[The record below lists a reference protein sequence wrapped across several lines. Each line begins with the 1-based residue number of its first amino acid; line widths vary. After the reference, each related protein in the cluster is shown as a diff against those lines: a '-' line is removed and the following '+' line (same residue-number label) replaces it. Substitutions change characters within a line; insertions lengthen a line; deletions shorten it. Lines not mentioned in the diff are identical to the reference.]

1 MTNTKNANQ
10 FSKTKK
16 EMVSKSIH
24 SEKNV
29 IIRKRPFEKYKD
41 KRHLQLLSTIA
52 AHLLNVPIFVE
63 ELNRHGEIVLDV
75 SQEMAEKLANGEIT
89 FGTYAE
95 SGTKYAQ
102 FVNSKTGQ
110 IFKNIPIKELPVN
123 FGPAIATAGLTMQL
137 EEITRQLDVLG
148 EKVDRVNRNFDL
160 NRYAEVQSAKE
171 KYEMALLAKNS
182 ELKQTLLH
190 NALNQATDAKNLL
203 LNQLLESKIQL
214 EAQKSN
220 SKIPIFS
227 GNISAAE
234 GDKLAN
240 IALENLSYMKDAF
253 SLQITSLFELGEF
266 DVLNYAVYEFK
277 EMIIKN
283 FSGADALFLDEHLS
297 VPTNPFKFL
306 SNNVVAASDSI
317 IEFLDDK
324 EEFLEVHF
332 MPDFLEMA
340 DKKEIKQYGN
350 ESL

>member
-1 MTNTKNANQ
+1 MAKTKDANQ

-16 EMVSKSIH
+16 DMVSKNVN

-29 IIRKRPFEKYKD
+29 IIRKRPFEKYQE

-52 AHLLNVPIFVE
+52 AHLPNIPIFVE
-63 ELNRHGEIVLDV
+63 ELKRNGEIVLDV
-75 SQEMAEKLANGEIT
+75 SQEMAAKLANGEIT
-89 FGTYAE
+89 FGTYAV

-102 FVNSKTGQ
+102 FVNSKTGR
-110 IFKNIPIKELPVN
+110 IYKNIPIKELPVN
-123 FGPAIATAGLTMQL
+123 FGPSIAAAGLTMQL
-137 EEITRQLDVLG
+137 DEITRQLDVLG
-148 EKVDRVNRNFDL
+148 EKLDRVNRNFDL

-171 KYEMALLAKNS
+171 KYEMAVLAKNS
-182 ELKQTLLH
+182 ESKNFLLH
-190 NALNQATDAKNLL
+190 NALTQATDAKNLL
-203 LNQLLESKIQL
+203 LNQLLESKNQL
-214 EAQKSN
+214 ESQKSN
-220 SKIPIFS
+220 SKIPMFS
-227 GNISAAE
+227 SNISAAE

-283 FSGADALFLDEHLS
+283 FSGTDALFLDEHLS

-317 IEFLDDK
+317 IEFLDAK
-324 EEFLEVHF
+324 EEFLEVRF
-332 MPDFLEMA
+332 MPDFLDIT
-340 DKKEIKQYGN
+340 DKKETEQYGN
-350 ESL
+350 